1 MYAMKDDDAELGY
14 MVNATHDLC
23 LFDMA
28 YLIGKERPPSGLDPI
43 R

>member
-1 MYAMKDDDAELGY
+1 MYAMRADGRRIGY

-28 YLIGKERPPSGLDPI
+28 YMIVKERPPSGLDPI